1 MGFNDNNFP
10 MFSPLEKIKNFFSTS
25 RKLNAQTWEK
35 FEEILYEA
43 DFGVHSTEKLIF
55 KVREDLSK
63 KHELTLQEL
72 EQHLKDFLSPLLTS
86 LEKKIEIHTTPF
98 VIMVVGVNGVGKTT
112 TVAKSAHY
120 FKKGGKEVLMVAA
133 DTFRAASCDQLE
145 VWGER
150 LGIEVFSNE
159 GDPSS
164 VVFDGLGKAVKRNNT
179 VVLIDTA
186 GRMHTRQPLM
196 EELKKMKRV
205 IQKVIPSA
213 PHEIWGVID
222 ANTGHNALN
231 QFVKFHEAVGLTG
244 IILTK
249 MDGTAKGGM
258 LISLGQDF
266 GIPIVFLGTGECEDD
281 LLPFSST
288 DFLNRLTSSF

>member
-1 MGFNDNNFP
+1 
-10 MFSPLEKIKNFFSTS
+10 MFLVFEKIKAFFNSS
-25 RKLNAQTWEK
+25 QKLNPQTWSQ
-35 FEEILYEA
+35 FEEILYES
-43 DFGVHSTEKLIF
+43 DMGVLAIE
-55 KVREDLSK
+55 RLSSQIK
-63 KHELTLQEL
+63 EELKQKGGLTLSELQE
-72 EQHLKDFLSPLLTS
+72 QLKATLSPLLTS

-164 VVFDGLGKAVKRNNT
+164 VIFDGLGKAMKRNNE

-186 GRMHTRQPLM
+186 GRMHTREPLM

-231 QFVKFHEAVGLTG
+231 QCREFHEAVGLTG

-249 MDGTAKGGM
+249 MDGTAKGGT
-258 LISLGQDF
+258 LIAIAAEF
-266 GIPIVFLGTGECEDD
+266 GIPVLFLGVGEKEDH
-281 LLPFSST
+281 LVPFSSA
-288 DFLNRLTSSF
+288 DFLNRITSSS

>member
-1 MGFNDNNFP
+1 
-10 MFSPLEKIKNFFSTS
+10 MFLAFEKIKSFFSTS

-55 KVREDLSK
+55 KVKEDLSR

-120 FKKGGKEVLMVAA
+120 FKKEGKQVLMVAA

-159 GDPSS
+159 KGDPSS
-164 VVFDGLGKAVKRNNT
+164 VVFDGLGKGIKRNND
-179 VVLIDTA
+179 VILIDTA
-186 GRMHTRQPLM
+186 GRMHTREPLM

-231 QFVKFHEAVGLTG
+231 QCRQFHEAVGLTG

-258 LISLGQDF
+258 LIAIGQDF
-266 GIPIVFLGTGECEDD
+266 GIPIVFLGTGEREDD

-288 DFLNRLTSSF
+288 DFLNRLTLS

>member
-1 MGFNDNNFP
+1 
-10 MFSPLEKIKNFFSTS
+10 MFSPFEKIKNFFSTS
-25 RKLNAQTWEK
+25 KKLNEQTWEK

-43 DFGVHSTEKLIF
+43 DFGVHSTEKLIS
-55 KVREDLSK
+55 KVKQDLSK

-72 EQHLKDFLSPLLTS
+72 KQHLTDFLFPLLTP

-98 VIMVVGVNGVGKTT
+98 VIMVVGINGVGKTT

-120 FKKGGKEVLMVAA
+120 FKKKGGEVLMVAA
-133 DTFRAASCDQLE
+133 DTFRAASYAQLKQ
-145 VWGER
+145 WGDR

-159 GDPSS
+159 KGDPSS
-164 VVFDGLGKAVKRNNT
+164 VVFDGLGKGMKRNNA

-186 GRMHTRQPLM
+186 GRMHTHEPLM

-205 IQKVIPSA
+205 IQKGSPSA

-231 QFVKFHEAVGLTG
+231 QCREFHKAVGLTG

-258 LISLGQDF
+258 LISLGHDF
-266 GIPIVFLGTGECEDD
+266 GIPIVFLGTGEKEDD
-281 LLPFSST
+281 LIPFSAA
-288 DFLNRLTSSF
+288 DFLTSIIQ

>member
-1 MGFNDNNFP
+1 
-10 MFSPLEKIKNFFSTS
+10 MFSAFKKINHFFYSS
-25 RKLNAQTWEK
+25 RKLNEQTWEK

-55 KVREDLSK
+55 KVKEDLFK

-120 FKKGGKEVLMVAA
+120 FKKEGKQVLMVAA

-145 VWGER
+145 AWGER

-159 GDPSS
+159 KGDPSS
-164 VVFDGLGKAVKRNNT
+164 VVFDGLGKGVKRNNA

-186 GRMHTRQPLM
+186 GRMHTREPLM

-231 QFVKFHEAVGLTG
+231 QCRQFHEAVGLTG

-266 GIPIVFLGTGECEDD
+266 GIPIVFLGTGEREDD
-281 LLPFSST
+281 LVAFSSI
-288 DFLNRLTSSF
+288 DFLSRLTASSFP